1 MYYES
6 GRKLSMGKTYFSLSD
21 NLNFNGKTIK
31 IKANSTEPPIKE
43 EKKGRAYFNAD
54 FQSRIYQ
61 SILASQPQLVQVKS
75 DSIIRMETDLRFLNS
90 SAQVGRIE
98 IEMGENGGYVVKT
111 NVALNK
117 VTTGA
122 AHVGS
127 AQVEEKEW
135 IVVSGMQ
142 LKGFKYQFIETALH
156 DIDNLII
163 EGVDPANITWIVF
176 VHDYVYI
183 PRDHDRERFSKT
195 AENLEIK
202 IQFIEN
208 RTEFIHYINTK
219 TLDGSET
226 LREKTKIKYLSV
238 FAHGQTPKFTG
249 GDETQLSFAYD
260 FNNDEKNR
268 KKINWEGIINFRM
281 SEIEELEE
289 KAFCSD
295 VVTRFY
301 TCNTGTADT
310 KGERFAQEWVDQ
322 VGGVAYAFQNARSN
336 YIFMNSTMDVINLK
350 FNLPGSFLDK
360 AVSDVING
368 EREKKHGEWDEIS
381 TELITSII
389 GENHRETA
397 KYIAENIIIYPV
409 SEEWKI
415 KKQRKKDRDRVDEN
429 GIRYGYS
436 DKGCLQ
442 YPMIND
448 PFDDWQI
455 ILGTWPEKRGFLK
468 YERTHGGGGRKF

>member
-1 MYYES
+1 
-6 GRKLSMGKTYFSLSD
+6 MGKTYFSLSD

-195 AENLEIK
+195 AENLGIK

-281 SEIEELEE
+281 SEMQVLDPRNPTIYE
-289 KAFCSD
+289 FCTYNLD
-295 VVTRFY
+295 MTANVKIIGV
-301 TCNTGTADT
+301 TGTY
-310 KGERFAQEWVDQ
+310 V
-322 VGGVAYAFQNARSN
+322 
-336 YIFMNSTMDVINLK
+336 
-350 FNLPGSFLDK
+350 LPVTIDPMY
-360 AVSDVING
+360 
-368 EREKKHGEWDEIS
+368 
-381 TELITSII
+381 
-389 GENHRETA
+389 NH
-397 KYIAENIIIYPV
+397 
-409 SEEWKI
+409 
-415 KKQRKKDRDRVDEN
+415 KKDRTTYNTPVADRLFRLQSDDCYYYQYQEASPLLSIALGIKTYTIKLQVTN
-429 GIRYGYS
+429 GNALLAVQEYNGNLTNQVTYMN
-436 DKGCLQ
+436 DVNKLAYQGGFKNADF
-442 YPMIND
+442 YP
-448 PFDDWQI
+448 
-455 ILGTWPEKRGFLK
+455 
-468 YERTHGGGGRKF
+468 